1 MSRNLKIPH
10 DAFQD
15 GGDSETIS
23 GHTWQDILSA
33 IDESVKAF
41 SQTET

>member
-1 MSRNLKIPH
+1 MPH

-23 GHTWQDILSA
+23 GHKWQDILSA
-33 IDESVKAF
+33 IDEAVKAA